1 MGGLNVEKKQVEELL
16 LLMQGAYPNMFT
28 REGGV
33 GKAQLR
39 MWRDYLLEWDYEPT
53 KGNLRNHIETSVYE
67 PKVAEIRPH
76 TQNYYSMKERLDE
89 IYGEMND

>member
-1 MGGLNVEKKQVEELL
+1 MGGLKMERKQVEELL

-53 KGNLRNHIETSVYE
+53 KENLRNHIETSVYE

-76 TQNYYSMKERLDE
+76 VYEFDSVQKKIQAVFAD
-89 IYGEMND
+89 D